1 MITQIYSI
9 QTVEEALACI
19 DAGADHLGLL
29 PVQLEDGKPIPCGVP
44 KSVCHDLLNACRGR
58 AVLSFLSV
66 NDDPQFYYDMAS
78 EYHPDIIHVTGKR
91 FFVSEPFVKKIKE
104 LSPGT
109 RVMQAVPMTGP
120 EAVDFAKKYAQW
132 ADLLILDSVA
142 PDHDEIGAAGVTHD
156 WDLDRQIVES
166 VDVPVII
173 AGGLGP
179 DNVAAAIE
187 HVRPWGVDSLTK
199 TDEFLPDGTRLQ
211 KKDIAK
217 VRAFCQAA
225 KAAGR

>member
-1 MITQIYSI
+1 MGSERMAKYIVKRVIM
-9 QTVEEALACI
+9 AL
-19 DAGADHLGLL
+19 
-29 PVQLEDGKPIPCGVP
+29 
-44 KSVCHDLLNACRGR
+44 
-58 AVLSFLSV
+58 
-66 NDDPQFYYDMAS
+66 
-78 EYHPDIIHVTGKR
+78 
-91 FFVSEPFVKKIKE
+91 
-104 LSPGT
+104 
-109 RVMQAVPMTGP
+109 
-120 EAVDFAKKYAQW
+120 
-132 ADLLILDSVA
+132 
-142 PDHDEIGAAGVTHD
+142 
-156 WDLDRQIVES
+156 
-166 VDVPVII
+166 II